1 MTDEAGRT
9 KDGAM
14 TMSDGPRHAVTRIRR
29 ETRRRQGTVVSIER
43 LSPSML
49 RIWLEGEDLRD
60 FESAAPDDHIKLFFA
75 TDDGETAMRDYTPRR
90 FDPAAGRL
98 AIDFAL
104 HEAGP
109 ATRWAIAA
117 KVGDTLQIGGP
128 RGSAVLADDFDW
140 YLLIGDETALPAIG
154 RRLEELRADVPV
166 TAIIAVDDEGDC
178 IDPSGRPNTKLVWL
192 VRSRRSIG
200 DGEAVIAALTRLGL
214 PSGEGYVWIA
224 AEAEVARA
232 VRSHVIDTLGHP
244 RSWTKASGYW
254 SAGEAGAN
262 KKIED

>member
-1 MTDEAGRT
+1 MTISGP
-9 KDGAM
+9 
-14 TMSDGPRHAVTRIRR
+14 PRHAVTRIRR
-29 ETRRRQGTVVSIER
+29 ETRRRQGTVVSTER

-60 FESAAPDDHIKLFFA
+60 FESAAPDDHIKLFFSI
-75 TDDGETAMRDYTPRR
+75 DDGETAMRDYTPRR
-90 FDPAAGRL
+90 FDAAAGRL

-109 ATRWAIAA
+109 ATRWAIDA
-117 KVGDTLQIGGP
+117 KPGDTLQIGGP

-166 TAIIAVDDEGDC
+166 TVVALIDGPADRLPLAERTGLTFAWVERVATPDDDDAARLFQAV
-178 IDPSGRPNTKLVWL
+178 SAR
-192 VRSRRSIG
+192 
-200 DGEAVIAALTRLGL
+200 GL
-214 PSGEGYVWIA
+214 PAGEGYVWIA

-232 VRSHVIDTLGHP
+232 VRAHVIDTLGHP
-244 RSWTKASGYW
+244 PAWTKAAGYW

-262 KKIED
+262 KQIED